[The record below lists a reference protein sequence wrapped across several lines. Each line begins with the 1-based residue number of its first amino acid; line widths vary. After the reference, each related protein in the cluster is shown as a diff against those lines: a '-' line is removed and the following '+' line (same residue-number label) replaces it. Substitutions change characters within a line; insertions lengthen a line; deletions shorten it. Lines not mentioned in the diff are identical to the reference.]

1 MENAIKLEKS
11 QLTAAVTAALATT
24 RTADKALQSVAV
36 ASNKATACLWHA
48 VALYLTHQGQT
59 FLQRRAAGESYVD
72 IFGTL
77 FDRKADNVGPYKAL
91 NDGERALKAGFA
103 LTKEENGQTLIVGR
117 CALQQAMKEKAKA
130 EKAKEEAKNNE
141 TAETAETTATETQEE
156 IDPIAVALS
165 ILENTE
171 DLSSIA
177 DRLTALAEKAQ
188 AQAQIQT
195 AQGQAQ
201 KAQKAQ

>member
-11 QLTAAVTAALATT
+11 QLTASVTAALATT
-24 RTADKALQSVAV
+24 RTADKALQSVAT

-72 IFGTL
+72 IFGAL

-91 NDGERALKAGFA
+91 NDGERALKAGFS

-117 CALQQAMKEKAKA
+117 CALQQAMKAKAEA
-130 EKAKEEAKNNE
+130 EKAKEEAKGNE
-141 TAETAETTATETQEE
+141 TVTSETTVTETKGE
-156 IDPIAVALS
+156 IDPVLVALS
-165 ILENTE
+165 ILENVE
-171 DLSSIA
+171 DLSEVA
-177 DRLTALAEKAQ
+177 DRLQALAEKAQ
-188 AQAQIQT
+188 AQAQIQI

-201 KAQKAQ
+201 KAKKAQ